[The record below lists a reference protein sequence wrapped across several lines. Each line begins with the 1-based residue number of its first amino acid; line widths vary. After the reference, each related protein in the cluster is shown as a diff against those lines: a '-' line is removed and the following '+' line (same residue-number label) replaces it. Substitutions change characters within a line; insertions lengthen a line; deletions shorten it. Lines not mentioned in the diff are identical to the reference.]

1 MSDQEDPPETIP
13 SLRDTGEA
21 MTEEEEQRRTT
32 SPEAGDQAG
41 DTSPP
46 SDAPGKDNRDVTP
59 EVADDA
65 EKGQTESP
73 GG

>member
-1 MSDQEDPPETIP
+1 MSDQEDKPKTIP

-21 MTEEEEQRRTT
+21 MTEEEMRRKSS

-41 DTSPP
+41 DTSPQT
-46 SDAPGKDNRDVTP
+46 DAPGKDNRDAAP
-59 EVADDA
+59 EVGDDA
-65 EKGQTESP
+65 RKGQTESP